1 MILKKKKTVTA
12 FVVCVFLCFVI
23 SVDKTWHFDQFIGKI
38 LVSLTAD
45 LMLPH
50 DQIFLKIPKMEM

>member
-1 MILKKKKTVTA
+1 MILKRKKTVTA

-23 SVDKTWHFDQFIGKI
+23 SVDKTWHFDQFIGNI

-45 LMLPH
+45 LM
-50 DQIFLKIPKMEM
+50 